1 MMPDVL
7 FVKRIP
13 VANGKE
19 IYLTKEDAYWLGA
32 EIYVNAEAFKKKI
45 CQWLEDNAD
54 KYIDCYSDRCELIR
68 DFKKMIK

>member
-7 FVKRIP
+7 FVKRLS
-13 VANGKE
+13 VNGRNS
-19 IYLTKEDAYWLGA
+19 YLTREDAYWLGA

-45 CQWLEDNAD
+45 CQWLEDNAGN
-54 KYIDCYSDRCELIR
+54 YIDCYHDRCELIR